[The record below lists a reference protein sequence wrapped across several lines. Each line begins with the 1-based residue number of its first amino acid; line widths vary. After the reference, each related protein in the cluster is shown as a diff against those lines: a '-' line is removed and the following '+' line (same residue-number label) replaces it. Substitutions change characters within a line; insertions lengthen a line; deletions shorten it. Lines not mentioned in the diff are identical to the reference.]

1 MDDRINL
8 IVLVVAAWLDFVLG
22 DPWDWLHPVQVMGW
36 VISQYTSYI
45 FKYVKSPLLT
55 RIFGVFLAL
64 ILIIGSGLTGWLI
77 SIAAS
82 LIHPIL
88 GIIIASILLASC
100 FAGRSLR
107 DAAID
112 VLQSLLTDDLVTAR
126 SRLSRYVGR
135 DTENLSKAD
144 IYRAILETVAENAV
158 DGVTAPL
165 FYAIVGSFIGIPFA
179 AVGFALAYKAASTLD
194 SMVGYKEAPFQN
206 FGWFSARLDDFLTW
220 LPCRLT
226 VLTLASIYGKFN
238 YVWQI
243 CRRDAVKDPSPN
255 SGWSECAYAAI
266 LGVQLGGTNYYRG
279 VAKEKP
285 LLGQAFN
292 PIDDRS
298 IREALK
304 LTRTCFLIW
313 LTIAVVLLAIRVSDL
328 SNLTLF
334 KPHLAFFLCA
344 FAPLREIET
353 VIHLL
358 ENCCKDY

>member
-1 MDDRINL
+1 MTNDYKINL
-8 IVLVVAAWLDFVLG
+8 IVLFVAAWLDFAIG
-22 DPWDWLHPVQVMGW
+22 DPGNWLHPVQVMGW
-36 VISQYTSYI
+36 IINQYTLYI
-45 FKYVKSPLLT
+45 FKFVKYPLLT
-55 RIFGVFLAL
+55 KIFGVFLGL
-64 ILIIGSGLTGWLI
+64 LLIIGSGLTGWLI
-77 SIAAS
+77 SIAAN

-88 GIIIASILLASC
+88 GVIIASILLASC

-112 VLQSLLTDDLVTAR
+112 VLEPLLIEDLAAAR

-165 FYAIVGSFIGIPFA
+165 FYAIVGSLIGIPFA
-179 AVGFALAYKAASTLD
+179 AVAFALAYKAASTLD
-194 SMVGYKEAPFQN
+194 SMVGYKEAPFKDL
-206 FGWFSARLDDFLTW
+206 GWFSARLEDILTW
-220 LPCRLT
+220 LPCRLS
-226 VLTLASIYGKFN
+226 VLTLTLISGKFN

-285 LLGQAFN
+285 LLSQPLN
-292 PIDDRS
+292 PITDRS

-304 LTRTCFLIW
+304 LTRTCFLFW
-313 LTIAVVLLAIRVSDL
+313 LTMAIVLLAI
-328 SNLTLF
+328 
-334 KPHLAFFLCA
+334 LA
-344 FAPLREIET
+344 T
-353 VIHLL
+353 
-358 ENCCKDY
+358 